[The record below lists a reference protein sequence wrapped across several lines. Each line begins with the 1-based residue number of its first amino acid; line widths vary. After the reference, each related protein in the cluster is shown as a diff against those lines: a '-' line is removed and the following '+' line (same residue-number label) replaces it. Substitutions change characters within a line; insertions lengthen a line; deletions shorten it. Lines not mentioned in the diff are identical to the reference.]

1 VFVFKVR
8 RERRDTDLQNLI
20 LVASRSNVPFEMTS
34 SDTEVNE
41 LLTYLYDQPI
51 EITEPV
57 ITDELAPVE
66 YYNSRAQREFLAGKR

>member
-1 VFVFKVR
+1 
-8 RERRDTDLQNLI
+8 
-20 LVASRSNVPFEMTS
+20 
-34 SDTEVNE
+34 